1 MIAVVHE
8 KRQIKAGVKRQTKPL
23 SHRKDSAM
31 EIDMHPLNLHKANL
45 ELMLRILNLS
55 QDFRHCGLEAACRY
69 HEDVITKT
77 RVELDRVSQQCEP
90 ETSFS
95 LPTDIFMQLAGAS
108 MSGVMAMGA
117 PLVAAQTAYAQG
129 LQKAIQE
136 WQAAVVQRALPG
148 S

>member
-69 HEDVITKT
+69 HEDVIAKT
-77 RVELDRVSQQCEP
+77 RVELDRVAQQCEP

-129 LQKAIQE
+129 MQKAVQE
-136 WQAAVVQRALPG
+136 WQTAVVQRALPG